1 MTQQSTH
8 FGRDGEKAAERFL
21 KKKGYRI
28 LETNFRSSAG
38 EIDIVGEQDGVLAFV
53 EVKSRAGH
61 ELGHP
66 AEALTPHKRKKIG
79 QVARQFLA
87 RYQVQDRDCRF
98 DVVSITGDPGKP
110 KEWKIELIQDAFRL

>member
-1 MTQQSTH
+1 MTEQSTH

-61 ELGHP
+61 ERGHP

-98 DVVSITGDPGKP
+98 DVVSITGDPEKP

>member
-28 LETNFRSSAG
+28 LETNFRGSAG

-53 EVKSRAGH
+53 EVKSRAGN

-87 RYQVQDRDCRF
+87 RYQVQGRDCRF

>member
-1 MTQQSTH
+1 MTQQSSH
-8 FGRDGEKAAERFL
+8 FGREGEKAAEQFL

-53 EVKSRAGH
+53 EVKSRADS

-66 AEALTPHKRKKIG
+66 AEALTPRKKKKIG
-79 QVARQFLA
+79 QVAQQFLV
-87 RYQVQDRDCRF
+87 RHKIQERDCRF

-110 KEWKIELIQDAFRL
+110 KEWEIELIPDAFRL

>member
-1 MTQQSTH
+1 MTQKSSH
-8 FGRDGEKAAERFL
+8 FGREGEKAAERFL
-21 KKKGYRI
+21 RKQGYRI

-53 EVKSRAGH
+53 EVKSRAGN

-87 RYQVQDRDCRF
+87 RYKVQDRDCRF
-98 DVVSITGDPGKP
+98 DVVSITGDPGNP
-110 KEWKIELIQDAFRL
+110 KEWEIELIQDAFRL